1 MLRGERG
8 LVLPFSVAV
17 GAFGVGGLLGAI
29 GLLFVDERRDR
40 RRLIAWS
47 AAGFGAITA
56 AAALNPW
63 LRGLPPLLVLAGVSI
78 SVCNTSANSLLLAS
92 TPARLRGLTV
102 SLFMLATSGGISLGG
117 LLTGLSVGL
126 LGVRRALF
134 VNGVLMVAA
143 IIVVSRGWLRSRL
156 PTH

>member
-1 MLRGERG
+1 VLRGERG

-102 SLFMLATSGGISLGG
+102 SLFMLATSGGISLG
-117 LLTGLSVGL
+117 
-126 LGVRRALF
+126 AC
-134 VNGVLMVAA
+134 
-143 IIVVSRGWLRSRL
+143 
-156 PTH
+156 